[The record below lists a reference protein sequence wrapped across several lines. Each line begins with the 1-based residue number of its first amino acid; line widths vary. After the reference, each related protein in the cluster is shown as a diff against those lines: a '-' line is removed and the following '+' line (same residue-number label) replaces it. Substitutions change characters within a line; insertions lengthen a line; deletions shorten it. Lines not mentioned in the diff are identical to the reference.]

1 MHNTALPAKY
11 SIKPVDIL
19 PIEQKF
25 TACMAPNVMEL
36 SEMGILDN
44 LRQQSENLKAKEQ
57 QEQQRQA
64 ELQAHFRDQL
74 QPKMI
79 EMYKYL
85 NEFAEHLNYIKPD
98 IQVDYQ
104 LNAEGLKVALK
115 QENYKIQVDSVNETR
130 LVNFRFECSNPRD
143 LAFVA
148 GDKLSIDKN
157 IEYLQRFNL
166 QYQCKRNKDEK
177 LDVTNAQF
185 TVKCVVPIVFMFKAN
200 VENSSID
207 LICNNFDGLGI
218 LRHAFKAHHFNETFF
233 DNLGRF
239 ILRENPEFLKLNISE
254 DAIEQIR
261 AQIAEEQRQRQEEL
275 KHAEMIHQEEQSQQQ
290 LESTRFRLF
299 KKAE

>member
-1 MHNTALPAKY
+1 
-11 SIKPVDIL
+11 
-19 PIEQKF
+19 
-25 TACMAPNVMEL
+25 
-36 SEMGILDN
+36 MGILDN

-57 QEQQRQA
+57 HEQERLA
-64 ELQAHFRDQL
+64 HLQAHFRDEL

-79 EMYKYL
+79 QIYKYL

-98 IQVDYQ
+98 IQVEYQ
-104 LNAEGLKVALK
+104 LNAEGLNVALK

-130 LVNFRFECSNPRD
+130 LVNFRFECSNPKD

-157 IEYLQRFNL
+157 IEYLQRYNL

-177 LDVTNAQF
+177 FEVTNAQF
-185 TVKCVVPIVFMFKAN
+185 TVKCMVPVLFMFKGN
-200 VENSSID
+200 IENSSID
-207 LICNNFDGLGI
+207 LICSNFDGLGTI
-218 LRHAFKAHHFNETFF
+218 RHAFKAHHFDDIFF

-239 ILRENPEFLKLNISE
+239 ILREYPEFLKLNIS
-254 DAIEQIR
+254 DHAIEQIR

-275 KHAEMIHQEEQSQQQ
+275 KQAELTRLEEERQQQ
-290 LESTRFRLF
+290 LESPRFRLF

>member
-1 MHNTALPAKY
+1 
-11 SIKPVDIL
+11 
-19 PIEQKF
+19 
-25 TACMAPNVMEL
+25 MEL

-44 LRQQSENLKAKEQ
+44 LRQKAEDLKSKEQ
-57 QEQQRQA
+57 QEQERLAQ
-64 ELQAHFRDQL
+64 LQAHFRDQL

-79 EMYKYL
+79 EIYKYL

-98 IQVDYQ
+98 IQIEYH
-104 LNAEGLKVALK
+104 LNAEGLKAVLK
-115 QENYKIQVDSVNETR
+115 QENYKIQEDSVNETR
-130 LVNFRFECSNPRD
+130 LVNFRFDCSNPKD

-157 IEYLQRFNL
+157 IEYLQRYNL

-177 LDVTNAQF
+177 FDVTSAQF
-185 TVKCVVPIVFMFKAN
+185 TVKCAVPIVFMFKGN
-200 VENSSID
+200 VENASID
-207 LICNNFDGLGI
+207 LICSNFDGLGT
-218 LRHAFKAHHFNETFF
+218 LRHAFKAHHFDEAFF

-261 AQIAEEQRQRQEEL
+261 SQIAAEHRQRQEEL
-275 KHAEMIHQEEQSQQQ
+275 KQADMIRREEEHLDSP
-290 LESTRFRLF
+290 RFRLF

>member
-1 MHNTALPAKY
+1 
-11 SIKPVDIL
+11 
-19 PIEQKF
+19 
-25 TACMAPNVMEL
+25 MEL

-79 EMYKYL
+79 EIYKYL

-185 TVKCVVPIVFMFKAN
+185 TVKCVVPIVFMFKGN